1 MIPNS
6 GSFTSNTSCTKFC
19 LAYPRIGYVMGSSGR
34 LPRSL
39 DLENVFHVIRA
50 QIIQGLTNFYTEV
63 SHPLNFDSD
72 RSTDL

>member
-19 LAYPRIGYVMGSSGR
+19 LAHPRNGYVMGSSGR
-34 LPRSL
+34 ERRLL
-39 DLENVFHVIRA
+39 DLENVCHIIRA
-50 QIIQGLTNFYTEV
+50 QIIQGLINFYTEV
-63 SHPLNFDSD
+63 SHPLNFYSD